1 MRSPVTDLDFQQWRE
16 TCAPDILGDSRPVL
30 RCLEMIRRVG
40 PSESSVLLTGETGT
54 GKELFAR
61 AVHRASTR
69 AHRPFIAV
77 NCAAIPENLIETELF
92 GHLRGAFTGAAAPRA
107 GRFAAAHG
115 GTLFL
120 DEVGDLPL
128 AAQAKLLR
136 VLEQRA
142 VCPLGS
148 DTEVPIDV
156 RIVAATH
163 RDLEAMV
170 AAGTFRSDL
179 YFRLSVVPIELP
191 ALRARGNDI
200 IRLADAAVRR
210 VSPRRP
216 PPTFDASARAALMA
230 YPWPGNVREL
240 NHVVERAV
248 LLADSDVLTAS
259 DLTIGARGLATG
271 TGPMP
276 TVAPSFLAV
285 GSSPSLPLNLPTGTS
300 PSLPAVPTAPAA
312 ASPSDS
318 DPSLDLRAALEGLE
332 RRMIHEAL
340 ARAQGNRTEAAALLG
355 LNRTTL
361 VEKLRKYA

>member
-1 MRSPVTDLDFQQWRE
+1 MSDIDFQTWRDH
-16 TCAPDILGDSRPVL
+16 CAAEIMGDSKPIV
-30 RCLEMIRRVG
+30 RCLEMIRRVA
-40 PSESSVLLTGETGT
+40 PSDSSVLLTGETGT

-61 AVHRASTR
+61 AVHRASSR
-69 AHRPFIAV
+69 HAKPFIAV
-77 NCAAIPENLIETELF
+77 NCASIPETLIESELF
-92 GHLRGAFTGAAAPRA
+92 GHLQGAFTGAAKPRA
-107 GRFAAAHG
+107 GRFAAADG

-142 VCPLGS
+142 ICPVGS
-148 DTEVPIDV
+148 DTEIPVDV

-163 RDLEAMV
+163 RDLEAMC

-179 YFRLSVVPIELP
+179 YFRLSVMPIELP
-191 ALRARGNDI
+191 TLRSRGADI
-200 IRLADAAVRR
+200 ILLANAAIRR
-210 VSPRRP
+210 ACKKQPGPS
-216 PPTFDASARAALMA
+216 FDASARAALLS

-248 LLADSDVLTAS
+248 ILTDGDSLSAADLSF
-259 DLTIGARGLATG
+259 GPRAT
-271 TGPMP
+271 
-276 TVAPSFLAV
+276 
-285 GSSPSLPLNLPTGTS
+285 
-300 PSLPAVPTAPAA
+300 AA
-312 ASPSDS
+312 AATAVTVTATPSVFAEGS
-318 DPSLDLRAALEGLE
+318 DPSLDLRSALEGLE
-332 RRMIHEAL
+332 RKMIHEAL

>member
-1 MRSPVTDLDFQQWRE
+1 MSDIDFQTWRDH
-16 TCAPDILGDSRPVL
+16 CAAEILGDSKPVL
-30 RCLEMIRRVG
+30 RCLEMIRRVA
-40 PSESSVLLTGETGT
+40 PSDSSVLLTGETGT

-61 AVHRASTR
+61 AVHRASSR
-69 AHRPFIAV
+69 HAKPFIAV
-77 NCAAIPENLIETELF
+77 NCAAIPETLIESELF
-92 GHLRGAFTGAAAPRA
+92 GHLQGAFTGAAKPRA
-107 GRFAAAHG
+107 GRFAAADG

-142 VCPLGS
+142 ICPVGS
-148 DTEVPIDV
+148 DAEIPVDV

-163 RDLEAMV
+163 RDLEAMC

-179 YFRLSVVPIELP
+179 YFRLSVMPIELP
-191 ALRARGNDI
+191 TLRARGADI
-200 IRLADAAVRR
+200 ILLAIAAVRR
-210 VSPRRP
+210 ACKKQPGPS
-216 PPTFDASARAALMA
+216 FDASARAALLS

-248 LLADSDVLTAS
+248 IMTDGDTLSAADLRFGPRATA
-259 DLTIGARGLATG
+259 AA
-271 TGPMP
+271 
-276 TVAPSFLAV
+276 
-285 GSSPSLPLNLPTGTS
+285 
-300 PSLPAVPTAPAA
+300 APAA
-312 ASPSDS
+312 VATVTPPVFAEGS
-318 DPSLDLRAALEGLE
+318 DPSLDLRSALEGLE
-332 RRMIHEAL
+332 RKMIHEAL

>member
-1 MRSPVTDLDFQQWRE
+1 VSDLDFLQWRD
-16 TCAPDILGDSRPVL
+16 TCAPEILGDSRPII
-30 RCLEMIRRVG
+30 RCLEMIRRVA

-61 AVHRASTR
+61 AVHRASAR
-69 AHRPFIAV
+69 HARPFVAV
-77 NCAAIPENLIETELF
+77 NCAAIPDNLIETELF

-107 GRFAAAHG
+107 GRFAAAQG

-148 DTEVPIDV
+148 DTEVPVDV

-191 ALRARGNDI
+191 ALRARGADI
-200 IRLADAAVRR
+200 VRLAEAAVRR

-216 PPTFDASARAALMA
+216 PPTFDASARAALLG

-248 LLADSDVLTAS
+248 LLADSDVLTAA
-259 DLTIGARGLATG
+259 DFTIGPRALATG
-271 TGPMP
+271 TAPVP
-276 TVAPSFLAV
+276 TLPPSFLAV
-285 GSSPSLPLNLPTGTS
+285 GSSPSLPVV
-300 PSLPAVPTAPAA
+300 PAAPAA
-312 ASPSDS
+312 PAPTAADS

-340 ARAQGNRTEAAALLG
+340 TRAQGNRTEAAALLG